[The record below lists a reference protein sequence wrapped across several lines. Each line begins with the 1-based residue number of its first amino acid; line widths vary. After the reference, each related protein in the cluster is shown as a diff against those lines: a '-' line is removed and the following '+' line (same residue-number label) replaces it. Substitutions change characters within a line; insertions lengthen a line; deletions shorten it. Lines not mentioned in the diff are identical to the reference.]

1 MFVGF
6 DEMDIFVVGDA
17 DHVDVEVQRIVNEDK
32 FCGCAAYEIK
42 WI

>member
-6 DEMDIFVVGDA
+6 DEMGVAVIGDA
-17 DHVDVEVQRIVNEDK
+17 DHINVKVQRIVNEDK
-32 FCGCAAYEIK
+32 FHRCAGYEIE